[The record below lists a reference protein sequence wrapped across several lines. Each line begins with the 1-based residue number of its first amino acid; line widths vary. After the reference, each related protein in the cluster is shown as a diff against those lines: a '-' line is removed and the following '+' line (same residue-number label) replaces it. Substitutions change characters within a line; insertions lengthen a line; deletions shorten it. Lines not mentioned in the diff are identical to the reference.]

1 MLAFLEYYIWLAL
14 YALRDTKYSP
24 GTLNSSFNPEQT
36 FKEKK
41 KKSNFTS
48 KKLLFVIYFNI

>member
-24 GTLNSSFNPEQT
+24 GTLNSSFSPEQT
-36 FKEKK
+36 FKKK

>member
-14 YALRDTKYSP
+14 YALRDAKYSP

-36 FKEKK
+36 FKKK
-41 KKSNFTS
+41 KK
-48 KKLLFVIYFNI
+48 KKQFHKQETVVCHLF

>member
-14 YALRDTKYSP
+14 YALRDAKYSP